1 MIFNQ
6 LMSHQFRELLKKVGS
21 GQHTKKDLTRAE
33 AAIATKMMLT
43 QEATPAQIGA
53 FMIAHRIKRPTG
65 SEIAGM
71 LDAYDE
77 LGTKIPS
84 IPSFNHPITVLGVPY
99 DGRSRFAPIN
109 PLTALI
115 LACVDIPVILHG
127 GDRIP
132 TKYGLPLMEIFQ
144 GLGIDFAHLSLAKI
158 EQIFAKTYLGFYY
171 IRNHFPL
178 AQNLMPYRDEIGKR
192 PPFSTI
198 ELVWNPYQGEINL
211 ITGYVHPPTEKMIRD
226 AFLAREFKNFTLIK
240 GLEGSP
246 DLRLSQTTI
255 VVVNKTEKNAE
266 VEYLKLH
273 PEEYNLREQDVPLLS
288 LNTYL
293 AQVESVLKGQD
304 SPLIKAT
311 IWNGGFYLWHCGIC
325 HDLAEGLKLAET
337 LISQGQLHAKRE
349 EIKNLI
355 INN

>member
-1 MIFNQ
+1 
-6 LMSHQFRELLKKVGS
+6 MSHQFRELLKKIGS
-21 GQHTKKDLTRAE
+21 GQHTTKNLTRAE

-53 FMIAHRIKRPTG
+53 FLIAHRIKRPTG
-65 SEIAGM
+65 SELAGM

-84 IPSFNHPITVLGVPY
+84 IDSFKHPVTVLGVPY
-99 DGRSRFAPIN
+99 DGRSRIAPIN

-115 LACVDIPVILHG
+115 LACVECPVLLHG
-127 GDRIP
+127 GDRVP
-132 TKYGLPLMEIFQ
+132 SKHGLPLIEIFQ
-144 GLGIDFAHLSLAKI
+144 GLGINFAHLSLKKI
-158 EQIFAKTYLGFYY
+158 QQIFSQSYLGFFY
-171 IRNHFPL
+171 IRDHFLL

-198 ELVWNPYQGEINL
+198 ELIWQPYTGQTNL
-211 ITGYVHPPTEKMIRD
+211 IAGYVHPPTEATVRD
-226 AFLAREFKNFTLIK
+226 AFLERGTKNFTLIK

-255 VVVNKTEKNAE
+255 VVVNKPEKNRE

-273 PEEYNLREQDVPLLS
+273 PEEYNLRGEDLLLS
-288 LNTYL
+288 STQTYL
-293 AQVESVLKGQD
+293 EQVENLLKGQN
-304 SPLIKAT
+304 SPLRNAT

-325 HDLAEGLKLAET
+325 DDLTSGLQLAEDLIIKGKL
-337 LISQGQLHAKRE
+337 HDKRE
-349 EIKNLI
+349 EIKQLI
-355 INN
+355 HI